1 MNLSSFRYSNR
12 KPRRLENDIETD
24 TLATS
29 ISILH
34 SPRLSNKQR
43 DVSRVMSEAS
53 SSEIVRPSLNNSIN
67 ESTLQSTKL
76 KVRTDRSA
84 MVLVSIVILF
94 LLTHSYRIALKVYE
108 VASPNAHT
116 IEKFK
121 ICFAL
126 KRYFQ
131 FVIFQSFFLLIC
143 NMRF

>member
-1 MNLSSFRYSNR
+1 
-12 KPRRLENDIETD
+12 
-24 TLATS
+24 
-29 ISILH
+29 
-34 SPRLSNKQR
+34 
-43 DVSRVMSEAS
+43 MSEAS
-53 SSEIVRPSLNNSIN
+53 SSDIVRPFNSTIN
-67 ESTLQSTKL
+67 DSNTLQSSKL

-126 KRYFQ
+126 KR
-131 FVIFQSFFLLIC
+131 
-143 NMRF
+143 

>member
-1 MNLSSFRYSNR
+1 MYFFQTNQNSFRYSNAR
-12 KPRRLENDIETD
+12 SQKLEIHTETE
-24 TLATS
+24 TLSNSLA
-29 ISILH
+29 IVH
-34 SPRLSNKQR
+34 SQKIINKQR
-43 DVSRVMSEAS
+43 PVSRVMSEAS
-53 SSEIVRPSLNNSIN
+53 SSDIVRPFNSTIN
-67 ESTLQSTKL
+67 DNTLQSSKL

-126 KRYFQ
+126 KR
-131 FVIFQSFFLLIC
+131 
-143 NMRF
+143 

>member
-1 MNLSSFRYSNR
+1 MFQSNQNSFRYSNAR
-12 KPRRLENDIETD
+12 SQKLEIHTETEI
-24 TLATS
+24 LPNSLS
-29 ISILH
+29 IVH
-34 SPRLSNKQR
+34 SQKITNRQR
-43 DVSRVMSEAS
+43 PVSRVMSEAS
-53 SSEIVRPSLNNSIN
+53 SSDIVRPFNSTTN
-67 ESTLQSTKL
+67 DNTLQSSKL

-126 KRYFQ
+126 KR
-131 FVIFQSFFLLIC
+131 
-143 NMRF
+143 

>member
-1 MNLSSFRYSNR
+1 MSINLFILFTLTLIFIKVKQRTFRYTNS
-12 KPRRLENDIETD
+12 RLQKLETD
-24 TLATS
+24 TETFTNS
-29 ISILH
+29 ISTVP
-34 SPRLSNKQR
+34 SPKLSNRQR
-43 DVSRVMSEAS
+43 QVCRMMSEAS
-53 SSEIVRPSLNNSIN
+53 SSDIVRPFNSSIN

-126 KRYFQ
+126 KR
-131 FVIFQSFFLLIC
+131 
-143 NMRF
+143 

>member
-1 MNLSSFRYSNR
+1 MSINLFILFTLTLIFIKVKQRTFRYTNS
-12 KPRRLENDIETD
+12 RLQKLETD
-24 TLATS
+24 TETFTNS
-29 ISILH
+29 ISTVP
-34 SPRLSNKQR
+34 SPKLSNTQR
-43 DVSRVMSEAS
+43 QVCRMMSEAS
-53 SSEIVRPSLNNSIN
+53 SSDIVRPFNSSIN

-126 KRYFQ
+126 KR
-131 FVIFQSFFLLIC
+131 
-143 NMRF
+143 